1 MPVLTEPLPR
11 EQAATLRRLVLAVT
25 ADEQRRRLFS
35 PVLHVG
41 DPGGHRQSYAV
52 RADEA
57 LDAALRTEVVAALL
71 LRVRERV
78 PAPLVWLTRSGEL
91 TVQDVDADWLAAA
104 LAATGEAGMPLT
116 MVVATRQ
123 GWWDPRSDV
132 RREWRRLRQR

>member
-1 MPVLTEPLPR
+1 MPVLTEPLPG
-11 EQAATLRRLVLAVT
+11 EQAATLRRLVLAFK
-25 ADEQRRRLFS
+25 AGEARRLFA

-41 DPGGHRQSYAV
+41 DPAGHRQSYAV
-52 RADEA
+52 RVQER

-71 LRVRERV
+71 LRVRARV

-91 TVQDVDADWLAAA
+91 TAQDVDADWLAAA
-104 LAATGEAGMPLT
+104 LAATREAGMPLT
-116 MVVATRQ
+116 MVVVTRR

>member
-1 MPVLTEPLPR
+1 VPVLTEPLPE
-11 EQAATLRRLVLAVT
+11 EQAATLRRLVLAFK
-25 ADEQRRRLFS
+25 ADERRRLFA
-35 PVLHVG
+35 PVLYVG
-41 DPGGHRQSYAV
+41 DPAGQRQSYAV
-52 RADEA
+52 RADEV

-91 TVQDVDADWLAAA
+91 DAQDVDADWLAAA
-104 LAATGEAGMPLT
+104 LAATDEAGLPLT
-116 MVVATRQ
+116 MVVVTRR